1 MSKEMEMTQEREA
14 KILEGAIKTWGEEA
28 QSVVAIEELSELTKA
43 LTKCLRYY
51 VAEQGDHGQI
61 VADIREEMAD
71 VGIMLNQMELI
82 FGDPTE
88 EEILKLLRLEQ
99 RIEAEADQ
107 P

>member
-43 LTKCLRYY
+43 LTKWLRHYL
-51 VAEQGDHGQI
+51 ADQGDYEQI
-61 VADIREEMAD
+61 VSDIREEMAD
-71 VGIMLNQMELI
+71 VGIMLNQLCLI

>member
-28 QSVVAIEELSELTKA
+28 QSVVAIEELSELIKA
-43 LTKCLRYY
+43 LTKWLRHYLTG
-51 VAEQGDHGQI
+51 QGDYEQI

-71 VGIMLNQMELI
+71 VGIMLNQLCLI